1 MKFLLDEN
9 IPNSFKTELEKLG
22 YKDIKRIND
31 IKKGI
36 TDKEVFDYA
45 QKEERA
51 IITIDTDFYE
61 WKKDKHFGIVSL
73 SGKLITPIKTMIQ
86 AIKQIK
92 KDDRFKTVEDLNNI
106 FIRIT
111 NMEFIVGR
119 KIRSRYKEVKCKYKK
134 NS

>member
-1 MKFLLDEN
+1 MKFLLDKN
-9 IPNSFKTELEKLG
+9 IPNSYKIELEKFG

-31 IKKGI
+31 FKKGI

-45 QKEERA
+45 QKEKRI

-61 WKKDKHFGIVSL
+61 WKKEKHFGIISL
-73 SGKLITPIKTMIQ
+73 SGKLKTPVETMIQ

-92 KDDRFKTVEDLNNI
+92 KDDRFRTTKELNDV

-119 KIRSRYKEVKCKYKK
+119 KIKSRYKEVKGKYKK
-134 NS
+134 N

>member
-9 IPNSFKTELEKLG
+9 IPNSFKIELEQFG

-31 IKKGI
+31 LKKGI

-45 QKEERA
+45 QKEERI

-61 WKKDKHFGIVSL
+61 WKKNKHFGIISL
-73 SGKLITPIKTMIQ
+73 SGKLKTPIKMMVK

-92 KDDRFKTVEDLNNI
+92 KDDRFKSTEDLNDI

-119 KIRSRYKEVKCKYKK
+119 KIKS
-134 NS
+134 